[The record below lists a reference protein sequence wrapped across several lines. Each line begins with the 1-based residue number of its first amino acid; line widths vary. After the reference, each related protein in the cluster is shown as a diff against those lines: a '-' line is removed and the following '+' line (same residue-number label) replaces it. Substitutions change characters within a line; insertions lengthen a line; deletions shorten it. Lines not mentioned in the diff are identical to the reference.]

1 MLGGKKAK
9 PATAKAAARGAAKQD
24 AFREAMQAHAEQAAA
39 DTATGRGLVDLLCD
53 DPSLT
58 PHSVSRIRA
67 LAERVLTA
75 GDLAGLL
82 AYRVEKLRQ
91 GVEAG
96 EMVAVVGASGVG
108 KSTLLHILG
117 TLDRP
122 TGGEVWFDGEL
133 IRKDGLRV
141 DGRKPDELRP
151 ISIEAGV
158 LTLNDEKH
166 LMRPHDYVYVPP
178 GVRHSFT
185 NTGLAGLAFVVVT
198 TPTEDEEPV

>member
-53 DPSLT
+53 DPSLS

-67 LAERVLTA
+67 LAERVLTP

-96 EMVAVVGASGVG
+96 EISAERQIGGLDKLGVYATAVVQLQAAQTSSAGGTVQITWGGFTPPAPPEGRNSRPRDAKVG
-108 KSTLLHILG
+108 DI
-117 TLDRP
+117 
-122 TGGEVWFDGEL
+122 
-133 IRKDGLRV
+133 V
-141 DGRKPDELRP
+141 DAE
-151 ISIEAGV
+151 
-158 LTLNDEKH
+158 
-166 LMRPHDYVYVPP
+166 
-178 GVRHSFT
+178 
-185 NTGLAGLAFVVVT
+185 
-198 TPTEDEEPV
+198 